1 MHAAFRP
8 ETVLGRI
15 EHRPYPVPSGP
26 WVLGMSWRDLL
37 FMHWPVGV
45 EDLRPLVPPA
55 LSIDTFEGS
64 AWLGVVPF
72 DMTGVRPH
80 FLPAVPGLSHFP
92 EINLRTYVTAE
103 GRPGIWFFSLDAHSR
118 VAVRLA
124 RATFHLP
131 YFDAEMSCHAS
142 GDEVSYRSL
151 RTHRGVPPAEFAAR
165 YGPVGEPFE
174 SERGSIENFLTER
187 YCLYSADRRGN
198 VRRGDV
204 HHHLWPLQPAEA
216 EVSTLAMTQQIGLK
230 LPETAPIVHFS
241 KRLDVLAWLPRKIG
255 S

>member
-1 MHAAFRP
+1 MRPRARERAYRLPWGNVLRLRAPMHAAFRP

-15 EHRPYPVPSGP
+15 GHRPYPVPSGP
-26 WVLGMSWRDLL
+26 WVLGMSWRELL

-55 LSIDTFEGS
+55 LGIDTFEGS

-72 DMTGVRPH
+72 DMTGVRPRC
-80 FLPAVPGLSHFP
+80 LPAVPRLSHFP
-92 EINLRTYVTAE
+92 EINLRTYVTAK

-142 GDEVSYRSL
+142 GDEIDYRSL
-151 RTHRGVPPAEFAAR
+151 RRHRGAPEAKFAAR
-165 YGPVGEPFE
+165 YSPVGERFQ
-174 SERGSIENFLTER
+174 RGSIETFLTER
-187 YCLYSADRRGN
+187 
-198 VRRGDV
+198 
-204 HHHLWPLQPAEA
+204 
-216 EVSTLAMTQQIGLK
+216 
-230 LPETAPIVHFS
+230 
-241 KRLDVLAWLPRKIG
+241 
-255 S
+255 